1 MLELVDFALKAV
13 ADSPDQVSINT
24 VEGKA
29 SLLFEVEVADGD
41 RERLLADDRA
51 LLGSIQAVLSA
62 SSGRQKAVLDLLEP
76 GAAASDEE

>member
-1 MLELVDFALKAV
+1 MLDLVEFALKAV
-13 ADSPDQVSINT
+13 VDSPDQISIHT

-29 SLLFEVEVADGD
+29 SLLFEVEVADDD

-62 SSGRQKAVLDLLEP
+62 SSGRRKAVLDLLEP
-76 GAAASDEE
+76 GAAASEEE